1 MFLSC
6 RDLLKD
12 YKSECNPS
20 KMLKTYFFLVAL
32 QALNLQ
38 LCQKINSTTSIF
50 QLKKFQRIEQYQR
63 IEQQFLNSM
72 YGMLLKVYRSSF
84 PAVATCT
91 FT

>member
-50 QLKKFQRIEQYQR
+50 QLKKFQRIEQ
-63 IEQQFLNSM
+63 QFLNSM

>member
-1 MFLSC
+1 
-6 RDLLKD
+6 
-12 YKSECNPS
+12 
-20 KMLKTYFFLVAL
+20 MLKTYFFLVAL

-50 QLKKFQRIEQYQR
+50 QLKKFQRIEQ
-63 IEQQFLNSM
+63 QFLNSM

-91 FT
+91 FTWPMVDFLRIKYESLDGAAPTFKCNQ